1 MHSEVTTINGIFVAA
16 HELKAPLSLM
26 RQLALALDPTD
37 PQATKDYQQKLI
49 SVSDRALKQVSD
61 LAKISRLEDG
71 LFTMEPVA
79 VRGVCDEVTAELA
92 YLFRFHQ
99 KSLTAKYTNK
109 NKLAVANRDLLSSV
123 IYNFCTNA
131 LKYSNPDQPSALTVR
146 DKKHGQAHHIRLE
159 VRDFGPALPTD
170 IYQKLANNQ
179 LEQPTNISFRPDS
192 SGLGLY
198 IATRFA
204 RFMHANVG
212 AIRHRDGTSFF
223 IDLPVSDQG
232 ILFT

>member
-1 MHSEVTTINGIFVAA
+1 MQEVASNSIFVAA

-37 PQATKDYQQKLI
+37 PKSTKDYQQKLI

-71 LFTMEPVA
+71 LFAMEPVA

-92 YLFRFHQ
+92 YLFRFNQ
-99 KSLTAKYTNK
+99 KTLNTKYTNK

-146 DKKHGQAHHIRLE
+146 DRKQHIRLE

-170 IYQKLANNQ
+170 IYQKLAKNE
-179 LEQPTNISFRPDS
+179 LKSPTNISFRPDS
-192 SGLGLY
+192 SGLGLF
-198 IATRFA
+198 IATKFA
-204 RFMHANVG
+204 RYMHANVG

-223 IDLPVSDQG
+223 IDLPISHQG
-232 ILFT
+232 TLFA